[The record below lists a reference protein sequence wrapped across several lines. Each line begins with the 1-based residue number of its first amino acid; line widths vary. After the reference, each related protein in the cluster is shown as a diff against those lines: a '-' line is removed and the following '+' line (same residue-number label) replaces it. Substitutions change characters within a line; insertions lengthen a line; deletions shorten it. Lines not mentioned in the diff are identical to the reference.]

1 MVLASMLA
9 SMPPLPIA
17 HAAPH
22 TGVYVDRRTGKHASS
37 STAMSKIEKLTGKEI
52 DNAVYIV
59 FILAMARCN
68 DSY

>member
-1 MVLASMLA
+1 MVLASM
-9 SMPPLPIA
+9 PPRPIA

-22 TGVYVDRRTGKHASS
+22 TGVYVDRRTGKHASTS
-37 STAMSKIEKLTGKEI
+37 AATSEIERWKGKEI

-59 FILAMARCN
+59 FILAMARSN